1 MPFRK
6 LVSLFSQMHALRQTL
21 ALLVSKTDLF
31 KVIWLAD
38 EQAFLDKDEVRVDQR
53 ILEVLEVLVSKIS
66 LLLRTSMEK
75 GVLASNLQAYEREL
89 RGKVF
94 SMKKGWG

>member
-1 MPFRK
+1 MYSRVFRESKTLKQDLFMPFRK

-21 ALLVSKTDLF
+21 VLLVSKTDLF

-53 ILEVLEVLVSKIS
+53 ILEVL
-66 LLLRTSMEK
+66 
-75 GVLASNLQAYEREL
+75 
-89 RGKVF
+89 
-94 SMKKGWG
+94 

>member
-1 MPFRK
+1 
-6 LVSLFSQMHALRQTL
+6 MHALRQTL

-94 SMKKGWG
+94 SMKKGWV